1 MIPTSQ
7 KSRARVAAEVYARD
21 NAHLMDQV
29 ECVAVTRDHKSSQM
43 LAAAGR
49 RAELSIIGRTYPR
62 HPLALDP
69 QNTHV
74 LHGVRNAAGN
84 GKRLRALIDLAIA
97 TGTRITFRR
106 RSHETDVVAVDC
118 DVTCTLP
125 CSRTPE
131 ALDAAARWMRIEH
144 AEAVGRLMRRAHGS
158 GIDFRIAY
166 PDDPTACIQAV
177 ERSFAEVAAWVRAT
191 IAAPLHVVPEGETPA
206 ETLRQLLDGIPAKR
220 LTKAQAGRLNRA
232 RAIVGRMAE
241 AA

>member
-21 NAHLMDQV
+21 NAHLMDRV
-29 ECVAVTRDHKSSQM
+29 ECLVVACSRKSDAI

-49 RAELSIIGRTYPR
+49 HPSLSIVGRSYPR
-62 HPLALDP
+62 HPVVLDP
-69 QNTHV
+69 QNAHV
-74 LHGVRNAAGN
+74 LHRVRDAVGN
-84 GKRLRALIDLAIA
+84 GKRLIALIDLAIA
-97 TGTRITFRR
+97 TGTQITFR
-106 RSHETDVVAVDC
+106 HHHGWMDAIAVDC
-118 DVTCTLP
+118 DVVCTDPL
-125 CSRTPE
+125 SRTPE
-131 ALDAAARWMRIEH
+131 ALDAAARWLRIEH
-144 AEAVGRLMRRAHGS
+144 ADAVGRLMRRAHGS

-166 PDDPTACIQAV
+166 PDGPAACIQAV
-177 ERSFAEVAAWVRAT
+177 ERSLAEVAAWVRAT

-220 LTKAQAGRLNRA
+220 LTRAQADRLNRA